1 MNYYIVSNELY
12 HHGILGQKW
21 GIRRYQ
27 NPDGSLTAEGKKR
40 YYNSDN
46 TLNEYG
52 KKRIKKEIDS
62 KKLLLNESSRKLPFY
77 KQRVEANVDF
87 AIDVYNNYTS
97 KRYNDKTKM
106 DKKSDHDRGKIVGE
120 DWTIGWTTVADLA
133 RRGYSKKQIFDII
146 DKCKEY
152 EKTLS
157 KEERSKNVSVLEL
170 ADDNGSDCKG
180 FAEDCCKY
188 YDKLNRDEFTRRMNE
203 ESFKRFNEQAQRDAF
218 NAHQDLQNFSNS
230 AAMYSLHGHM

>member
-1 MNYYIVSNELY
+1 MSYYIVSNELY

-21 GIRRYQ
+21 GVRRYQ
-27 NPDGSLTAEGKKR
+27 NPDGSLTEAGKKR

-52 KKRIKKEIDS
+52 KERIKKEIDS
-62 KKLLLNESSRKLPFY
+62 KKLLLNENSRNLPFY

-106 DKKSDHDRGKIVGE
+106 DKKNNNDRSKIVGE

-152 EKTLS
+152 EKTMS
-157 KEERSKNVSVLEL
+157 KEERNKNVSVLEL

-180 FAEDCCKY
+180 FAEDCCNY
-188 YDKLNRDEFTRRMNE
+188 LDKQKKINRDKFTRQMNDE
-203 ESFKRFNEQAQRDAF
+203 AFRRFHEQQM
-218 NAHQDLQNFSNS
+218 LS
-230 AAMYSLHGHM
+230 HM